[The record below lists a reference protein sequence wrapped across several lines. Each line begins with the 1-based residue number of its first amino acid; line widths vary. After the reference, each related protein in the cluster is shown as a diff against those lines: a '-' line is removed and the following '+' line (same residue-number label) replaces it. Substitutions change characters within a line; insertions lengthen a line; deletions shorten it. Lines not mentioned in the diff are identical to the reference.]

1 MGCGVRGVRKR
12 NVGGRE
18 GEREGVGRRAW
29 GEKRIKFERQQAS
42 QRKEKQ
48 DEKLEMKRQRRDLG
62 NYSPNFLRFN
72 LRRSASSCRFP
83 GRILAPL

>member
-1 MGCGVRGVRKR
+1 MPGTQGDGLWVRRVRKR

-48 DEKLEMKRQRRDLG
+48 DEKVRNEKTEKRSRQIIPQI
-62 NYSPNFLRFN
+62 S
-72 LRRSASSCRFP
+72 
-83 GRILAPL
+83 